1 MPNPAVDLTPE
12 QTAVLQERMR
22 IAREARIQQ
31 MQQAQQNV
39 GRAANLNLFAMQNG
53 IQNQSNG
60 FNPFQGNV
68 GGMMNGMS
76 STSPPAQN
84 QNFGGGSGE

>member
-1 MPNPAVDLTPE
+1 MTPE

-31 MQQAQQNV
+31 QAQQNS
-39 GRAANLNLFAMQNG
+39 GRANLNLFAMQNG

-76 STSPPAQN
+76 STSSPAQN
-84 QNFGGGSGE
+84 QSFGGGSNE

>member
-1 MPNPAVDLTPE
+1 
-12 QTAVLQERMR
+12 MR

-31 MQQAQQNV
+31 MQQQAQQNT
-39 GRAANLNLFAMQNG
+39 GRPANLNLFAMQNG
-53 IQNQSNG
+53 IQNQPNG

-76 STSPPAQN
+76 STSSPAQN
-84 QNFGGGSGE
+84 QNFGGGSNE